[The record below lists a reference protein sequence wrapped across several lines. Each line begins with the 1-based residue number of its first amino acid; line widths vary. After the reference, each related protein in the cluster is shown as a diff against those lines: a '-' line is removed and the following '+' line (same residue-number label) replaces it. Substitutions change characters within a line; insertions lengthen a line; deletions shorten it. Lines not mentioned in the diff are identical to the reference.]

1 LFTRALAGAA
11 VQTALAGYVAGVP
24 PAGAQPFSAAN
35 GAVALA
41 PYRVSEDVLSEL
53 DRQEIAAVLARLADG
68 SLDTGINPLTGDE
81 L

>member
-1 LFTRALAGAA
+1 
-11 VQTALAGYVAGVP
+11 
-24 PAGAQPFSAAN
+24 
-35 GAVALA
+35 
-41 PYRVSEDVLSEL
+41 LSEL